1 LDALLN
7 WMLGNCRVFGLD
19 IQIWMLAFAGIFIIY
34 GATHL
39 LLHSRKQRL

>member
-1 LDALLN
+1 
-7 WMLGNCRVFGLD
+7 MLGNCRVFGLD

-39 LLHSRKQRL
+39 LLHSRNQRL